1 MKASTTS
8 RFQLH
13 GLILHPSSSIA
24 LGQVWKHCEYAQ
36 ECHVPLGLRAYV
48 TQFQYLQL
56 IRYSTEMF
64 LKQRQG
70 EKLLEEGQE
79 NLDVFQRSHDVM
91 ENRIRDM
98 KAEIIKLKEKEA
110 ELKRFKEKEP
120 AIRHYLGVVS
130 NLAKYAVHSSQL
142 LQLR

>member
-1 MKASTTS
+1 MPK
-8 RFQLH
+8 
-13 GLILHPSSSIA
+13 
-24 LGQVWKHCEYAQ
+24 
-36 ECHVPLGLRAYV
+36 ECHVPLCLRAYV

-98 KAEIIKLKEKEA
+98 KTEIIKLKEKEA

>member
-1 MKASTTS
+1 MPK
-8 RFQLH
+8 
-13 GLILHPSSSIA
+13 
-24 LGQVWKHCEYAQ
+24 

-70 EKLLEEGQE
+70 EKLLEEGRE
-79 NLDVFQRSHDVM
+79 NLDVFQRSHDAM
-91 ENRIRDM
+91 ENRIQDM
-98 KAEIIKLKEKEA
+98 KAEIIKLKEQEA

-120 AIRHYLGVVS
+120 AICHYLGVVS
-130 NLAKYAVHSSQL
+130 DLAKYALNSYQL
-142 LQLR
+142 LQLH